1 MVVGKAS
8 VDDQRAPG
16 GVVIFT
22 ESYESDG
29 LGDLEGELS
38 WFSRLLD
45 CRFRAHF
52 ASETAP
58 APPVELDQLRPPDHN
73 GSRSAW
79 ARFLGEQNLDY
90 VERVALVLAMVPHL
104 RPQLLDVFFV
114 KNEAFDRR
122 FTEFGGLRTDDEF
135 EPTAET
141 LAFVLGGGSL
151 EARVASARLADSRH
165 PLFVN
170 GVLASAPDV
179 RVTSALRTPL
189 RISPEYLELFTTG
202 KAGKP
207 TVGAAFP
214 AQRVETDLGWNDL
227 VLHPGT
233 RMQMEE
239 IQAFIAHGDK
249 LMREWGMASRLRPG
263 HRALFHGPP
272 GTGKTLSAVLLGKA
286 TQRDVYRV
294 DLSLVVSKYIGE
306 TEKNLA
312 RVFDRAERDR
322 AILFFDEADALFGKR
337 TETRDAN
344 DRFANQ
350 EVAFLLTRLETFGG
364 IAILASNLRENL
376 DDAFMRRF
384 ESVVYFPIPAA
395 EDRARL
401 WRQGFSP
408 KAKLADDVDF
418 DALARDHQLSGGAI
432 MNVVRHVSLLSIAAG
447 ERAIGREELAQ
458 GIRRELA
465 KEGRR

>member
-1 MVVGKAS
+1 MDDPSAS
-8 VDDQRAPG
+8 G
-16 GVVIFT
+16 GVVKST
-22 ESYESDG
+22 EAHEDAD
-29 LGDLEGELS
+29 LRDLEAELC
-38 WFSRLLD
+38 WFANLLD

-52 ASETAP
+52 ASEAP
-58 APPVELDQLRPPDHN
+58 AAPVDLDALCPPNHS

-79 ARFLGEQNLDY
+79 AQFLGAQSLSY
-90 VERVALVLAMVPHL
+90 VERAALVLAMVPHL

-114 KNEAFDRR
+114 KNATFDRR
-122 FTEFGGLRTDDEF
+122 FTEFGGLRNDDEF
-135 EPTAET
+135 EPTVET

-151 EARVASARLADSRH
+151 EARAASARIGDSRH
-165 PLFVN
+165 PFFVN
-170 GVLASAPDV
+170 GVLASAPEA
-179 RVTSALRTPL
+179 RAGSALRVPL

-202 KAGKP
+202 KKGKP

-214 AQRVETDLGWNDL
+214 AQCIETDLEWHDL

-239 IQAFIAHGDK
+239 IQAFIAHGDR
-249 LMREWGMASRLRPG
+249 LMGEWGMAPRLRPG

-272 GTGKTLSAVLLGKA
+272 GTGKTLSAALLGKA

-350 EVAFLLTRLETFGG
+350 EVAYLLTRLETFGG

-384 ESVVYFPIPAA
+384 ESVVYFPIPGA

-408 KAKLADDVDF
+408 KAKLARDVDF

-432 MNVVRHVSLLSIAAG
+432 MNVIRHVSLLAIAAD
-447 ERAIGREELAQ
+447 ERTIGLEDLAQ